1 MDSTQYP
8 RLCFNELE
16 GMAWTDDKGRKHG
29 TYELWAQR
37 EFAERVYVFWHHES
51 TPRGLIS
58 SHVSQVPLYFL
69 APFTDC
75 MVAGEWHI
83 EGKTLEEQCPLDTF
97 LMYYATWPHGVS
109 THRLWWNWYNKPL
122 KRSQVWTM
130 CLLHDVLMRNGG
142 GNMLAYAKR
151 VGYGKEARPYVRV
164 RRVRREFNGSR
175 ASVWLN
181 EAKKAAFI
189 VAGNIPDQAYKA
201 TMTIDTRALPAGT
214 DLTAYD
220 AMVDQ
225 ELGSI
230 DQPMPINIRSM
241 GYRMLTVGL
250 RIPLAPGTHVDD
262 VD

>member
-1 MDSTQYP
+1 
-8 RLCFNELE
+8 
-16 GMAWTDDKGRKHG
+16 
-29 TYELWAQR
+29 
-37 EFAERVYVFWHHES
+37 
-51 TPRGLIS
+51 
-58 SHVSQVPLYFL
+58 
-69 APFTDC
+69 
-75 MVAGEWHI
+75 
-83 EGKTLEEQCPLDTF
+83 
-97 LMYYATWPHGVS
+97 MYYATWPHGVS

-142 GNMLAYAKR
+142 GNILAYAKR